1 MPKRFVFGSSEGD
14 LQWGRDLSIAEM
26 GRRDGSEAVN
36 AVLFN
41 GAAISRSR
49 KCVLT
54 PQQGASAIHLQW
66 GRDLSIA
73 EILHCSAFNLIGSG
87 SSMGPRS
94 LDRGNISPKATPCKP
109 LIYSM
114 GPRSLDR
121 GNMTA
126 PQSILTGDVNS
137 MGPRSLD
144 RGNIPGRC
152 GYCLHS
158 LFQWGR
164 DLSIAEIWNT
174 PIPVISP
181 TRVSMGPRSLDRGNS
196 TIGEFRWW
204 IIEQSFNGAAI
215 SRSRK
220 YMPNVPT
227 RHQQSHFNG
236 AAISRS
242 RKYRT
247 RRFKGMGYVPLQ
259 WGRDL
264 SIAEICQHA
273 VPATPGVGTTS
284 MGPRSLDRG
293 NMHPPKRF
301 VKRVTYF
308 NGAAISRSRKYMESS
323 AR

>member
-1 MPKRFVFGSSEGD
+1 
-14 LQWGRDLSIAEM
+14 
-26 GRRDGSEAVN
+26 
-36 AVLFN
+36 
-41 GAAISRSR
+41 
-49 KCVLT
+49 
-54 PQQGASAIHLQW
+54 
-66 GRDLSIA
+66 
-73 EILHCSAFNLIGSG
+73 
-87 SSMGPRS
+87 
-94 LDRGNISPKATPCKP
+94 
-109 LIYSM
+109 M